1 MKKINSIFLCLAL
14 SALFFLTGCNE
25 KSVPLTVVNTVINNK
40 AVIINK
46 IVNVDNKSALAEISD
61 EDYEGMAA
69 SLEANGLKFAD
80 KEVFVSAVNSNIA
93 AENEAGI
100 ASQVMDDEDIV
111 VSGNEED
118 GYKTTIKF
126 MFEKREVN
134 MNVAYDGDMN
144 ITDITFSP
152 VYSMGEAMTKAAL
165 NTLLGM
171 GSVFSV
177 LVLIMCI
184 IYLFGI
190 IPKIQKASAD
200 KKAKKEKVSTE
211 ASVDKTIANI
221 VEKEEGELVDDTELV
236 AVISAA
242 IAAYEGNG
250 SADGFVVRSIRKS
263 QSKKWQ
269 NAQY

>member
-14 SALFFLTGCNE
+14 SALFFLTGCKE
-25 KSVPLTVVNTVINNK
+25 KSVPLTVVNTVIANK
-40 AVIINK
+40 AVIINE

-61 EDYEGMAA
+61 EDYKEKAA
-69 SLEANGLKFAD
+69 SFEANGLKFAEKD
-80 KEVFVSAVNSNIA
+80 TFVSAVNSNIA
-93 AENEAGI
+93 AEDEAGK
-100 ASQVMDDEDIV
+100 ALQVVEDKDIV

-126 MFEKREVN
+126 MFSEREVN
-134 MNVAYDGDMN
+134 MNVTYDGNLN

-177 LVLIMCI
+177 LVLIMII

-190 IPKIQKASAD
+190 IPKIQKAIAD
-200 KKAKKEKVSTE
+200 KKAKKAKVSTE
-211 ASVDKTIANI
+211 ESVDKTIANI

-250 SADGFVVRSIRKS
+250 STDGFVVRSIRKS